1 MSSVSSPITAGTIA
15 EVNSAPQATTKDA
28 AQSGNGASNNNT
40 QLPQQVFDLYDRG
53 ETVPQIAFSLN
64 LSEAAVNSYLAL
76 SKAA

>member
-1 MSSVSSPITAGTIA
+1 MNSISSVITAETIA
-15 EVNSAPQATTKDA
+15 QLNSAPQAPTNA
-28 AQSGNGASNNNT
+28 AQTGNGAGNNNA

-76 SKAA
+76 AKAA

>member
-1 MSSVSSPITAGTIA
+1 MSSINSVSTAETIEA
-15 EVNSAPQATTKDA
+15 NSAPQATTNTV
-28 AQSGNGASNNNT
+28 AQTNNGASNNNT

-76 SKAA
+76 SKTA